1 MFNKLKP
8 ITSFKKIK
16 NVKIIGNKFVYFY
29 SIASRKFNKVDST
42 ETGRIVTDHS
52 LP

>member
-8 ITSFKKIK
+8 ITSFTKIK
-16 NVKIIGNKFVYFY
+16 NVKIIGNKFEYFY
-29 SIASRKFNKVDST
+29 SIASRKFNKDDST
-42 ETGRIVTDHS
+42 ETGRIVIAHL